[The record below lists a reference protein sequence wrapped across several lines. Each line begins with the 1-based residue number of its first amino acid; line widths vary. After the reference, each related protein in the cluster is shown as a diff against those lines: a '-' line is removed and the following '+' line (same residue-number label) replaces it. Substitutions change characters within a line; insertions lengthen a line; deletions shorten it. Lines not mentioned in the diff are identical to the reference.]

1 MTNSERESRGPVV
14 RRAVLAAA
22 LVMGGVLCFA
32 SSQAFAAGELQAN
45 PTTGLE
51 QAQVVTVTG
60 SGLSANAYGYVLEC
74 NGTPGEPTDPVGAPF
89 DMSISVGC
97 SPPSLK
103 HIVSTTATG
112 SLSTNFEVHVSRKL
126 GPPCSPSSVFG
137 PCGPA
142 DSAGKRPRAD
152 AQNYPCPPS
161 PAQQAAGVTCEL
173 VFYDT
178 VHERVSVPI
187 AFLGGGVPVKT
198 PPTTTPPPTTSPGS
212 GSTTTTAPKT
222 PPTTAPIPATT
233 TTVVRTVGVSTA
245 PKGTGTA
252 PASVV
257 RAPSGSLAFTGLGT
271 AGKLLALV
279 GAILVALGL
288 VLLFVNLRK
297 LALWFLGM

>member
-1 MTNSERESRGPVV
+1 M

-22 LVMGGVLCFA
+22 LVVGGVLCFA
-32 SSQAFAAGELQAN
+32 TSQAFAAGVLQAN
-45 PTTGLE
+45 PTTGLQ
-51 QAQVVTVTG
+51 QAQVVTVSG
-60 SGLSANAYGYVLEC
+60 SGLSPDAYGYVLEC

-103 HIVSTTATG
+103 HIVSTGADG

-137 PCGPA
+137 PCGRA

-178 VHERVSVPI
+178 VHEKAAVPI
-187 AFLGGGVPVKT
+187 TFLGGGVPVKT
-198 PPTTTPPPTTSPGS
+198 PPTTTPPPTTPTRPTTT
-212 GSTTTTAPKT
+212 TTTTAPRT
-222 PPTTAPIPATT
+222 PPPTTAAPTTT
-233 TTVVRTVGVSTA
+233 TTVVRTVGVSTSSH
-245 PKGTGTA
+245 GSA
-252 PASVV
+252 PASSVV
-257 RAPSGSLAFTGLGT
+257 KASSGSLAFTGLGT
-271 AGKLLALV
+271 TGKLLALV

-288 VLLFVNLRK
+288 VLFFVNLRK
-297 LALWFLGM
+297 LALWFLGT